1 MGRKSNKQIDLKKVE
16 LTEEENKKA
25 HRKALLTILL
35 CILWPFTLVILM
47 PNIKVLIGNI
57 GYYAVLALAAVNV
70 YMTIAYTKSDV
81 DDLKYAAF
89 LAQNKI
95 GNVERFA
102 GLIFIVEV
110 VLIGVFLFS
119 IRKLII

>member
-47 PNIKVLIGNI
+47 PNIKVLIGDI